1 MNRINQSIMN
11 DSCSSGAGKRSLIFD
26 AFDLEEEL
34 FSNSMVVVGAYE
46 MLENVIFIRLKVISQ
61 LTFIYWKR

>member
-11 DSCSSGAGKRSLIFD
+11 DSCSSGAGKRSLY

-34 FSNSMVVVGAYE
+34 FSNSMVVVE
-46 MLENVIFIRLKVISQ
+46 PIKCLKMSYSFV
-61 LTFIYWKR
+61 

>member
-11 DSCSSGAGKRSLIFD
+11 DSCSSGAGKRSLY

-34 FSNSMVVVGAYE
+34 FSNSMVVVGAHE
-46 MLENVIFIRLKVISQ
+46 MLENTIFIRLKVTSRSI
-61 LTFIYWKR
+61 FVY